1 MNLISSGL
9 RLFSAIIPYSL
20 TSSTPALRLGQQ
32 WLRLYC
38 QAVLVLWLVVL
49 LLPEPQR
56 VRLVLSVRLVLGQ
69 VRSWGYNQPPS
80 VVLLARGLLTTHRR
94 SVRCTKLLKT
104 HVRLMGVQHI
114 IRAIQQC
121 RIRLWVGH
129 WYHQPWMLLPL
140 VA

>member
-9 RLFSAIIPYSL
+9 RLSSATIPCSL
-20 TSSTPALRLGQQ
+20 TLSTPALRLGQQ
-32 WLRLYC
+32 WLRLCC
-38 QAVLVLWLVVL
+38 QAVLVLWLAVL

-56 VRLVLSVRLVLGQ
+56 VRRVLFVRLVLGQ
-69 VRSWGYNQPPS
+69 VRSWERSRLPS
-80 VVLLARGLLTTHRR
+80 VVLLALGLLTTHRR

-121 RIRLWVGH
+121 RIRLWVGR
-129 WYHQPWMLLPL
+129 
-140 VA
+140 